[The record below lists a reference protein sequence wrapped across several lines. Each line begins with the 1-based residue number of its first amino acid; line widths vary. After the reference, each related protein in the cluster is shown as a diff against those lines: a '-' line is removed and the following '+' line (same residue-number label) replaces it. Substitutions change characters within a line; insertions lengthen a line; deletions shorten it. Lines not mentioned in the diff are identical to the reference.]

1 MIACCPIPSEIWLIG
16 WEPYK
21 TKVSQY
27 LSLPD
32 FKSELSDLLH
42 GLGVVEREAAV
53 IQLGIADLLLAD
65 VLVVQVPGGEQV
77 QNGCLSPHTMV
88 I

>member
-1 MIACCPIPSEIWLIG
+1 MTVVLHLQKYGPSVGSHI
-16 WEPYK
+16 K
-21 TKVSQY
+21 QVSQY

-53 IQLGIADLLLAD
+53 VQLGIADLLLAD

>member
-1 MIACCPIPSEIWLIG
+1 MSVAIHLQKYW
-16 WEPYK
+16 YK

-32 FKSELSDLLH
+32 FKSELSNLLH

-65 VLVVQVPGGEQV
+65 VLVVQVPGGEQ
-77 QNGCLSPHTMV
+77 GSK
-88 I
+88 